1 MHMSLRATRIFNRSD
16 RFVEGWYWAIE
27 SSELPPGSVKAI
39 RVQGRNLVVYR
50 TESGKAVVAD
60 AYCPHMGAHLAEGR
74 VDGEGIRCFFHD
86 WKFDTNGQCVDV
98 PCLEHA
104 PKAEV
109 KIWPTAEK
117 YGLVWVWTGDTVTR
131 PIPFVP
137 EIGDNDCD
145 SMLAGTFEKNCH
157 PNVMMINA
165 IDEHHFN
172 SVHNLPARLWM
183 ETKVVNDN
191 VATFSNTTTMPD
203 SNPILRMIGKLYEGP
218 LTYSMCYWFGSV
230 GTVTVGP
237 DLFHFHIMFALRMG
251 DGGKAEGRTIC
262 VTKKREGVAGKALSR
277 TALELSKVVGD
288 YFAKGDTQVFQTIQF
303 DFKTPTKADHAIIDF
318 IKHVEGQ
325 RAVRFGSWEPA
336 PATRNVSLEV
346 AS

>member
-1 MHMSLRATRIFNRSD
+1 MSLRTPRIFNRSD
-16 RFVEGWYWAIE
+16 RFVEGWYWALE
-27 SSELPPGSVKAI
+27 SSELPPGAVKSI
-39 RVQGRNLVVYR
+39 RLQGRNLVAFR

-60 AYCPHMGAHLAEGR
+60 AYCPHMGAHLGEGR

-86 WKFDTNGQCVDV
+86 WKFDAEGGCVDV
-98 PCLEHA
+98 PCLDKA
-104 PKAEV
+104 PKASL
-109 KIWPTAEK
+109 KTWPVAEK
-117 YGLVWVWTGDTVTR
+117 YGLIWVWTGEAPTR
-131 PIPFVP
+131 PVPFVP
-137 EIGDNDCD
+137 EIDDAECD

-172 SVHNLPARLWM
+172 SVHNLPAKLWM
-183 ETKVVNDN
+183 EPKAVHENLM
-191 VATFSNTTTMPD
+191 TFSNTTKMPE
-203 SNPILRMIGKLYEGP
+203 SNPLLRWAGKFYEGP
-218 LTYSMCYWFGSV
+218 LTYAMAYWFGTV

-237 DLFHFHIMFALRMG
+237 DFFHFHIMFALRMK

-262 VTKKREGVAGKALSR
+262 ITKKREGAAGKALSR
-277 TALELSKVVGD
+277 VALELSKIVGD

-318 IKHVEGQ
+318 IKHVDGQ
-325 RAVRFGSWEPA
+325 KGLRFGSWDAA
-336 PATRNVSLEV
+336 PLTPHVTLEV